1 MMSSTEHGDGYPFDG
16 KDGLL
21 AHAFAPGPGIGGDS
35 HFDDDE
41 QWTLGEGQGNREQTH
56 CKSSTVFCFFPNKA
70 EVSATNVPLIDSTM
84 P

>member
-1 MMSSTEHGDGYPFDG
+1 MMSLTEHGDGYPFDG

-41 QWTLGEGQGNREQTH
+41 QWTLGDGQGNGATLFIKKTKVY
-56 CKSSTVFCFFPNKA
+56 CKSPLTTVCDLYSSGNLYKC
-70 EVSATNVPLIDSTM
+70 V
-84 P
+84 